1 MYVQSIAHN
10 GHRETDMTTTLKAT
24 GERVQ
29 VLAIDSDPTCLVW
42 IAFPNTDRD
51 AFVSR
56 ADLAGVAV

>member
-10 GHRETDMTTTLKAT
+10 GQRETDMTTTLKAT

-42 IAFPNTDRD
+42 IAFPNTDRY

-56 ADLAGVAV
+56 AELVEVAA